1 MYAKRTVH
9 PKLQEIDQD
18 KIARLYGELRRE
30 SLASGSI
37 PITVRH
43 IESIIRMSEAHARM
57 HLREVVRS
65 DDVDLAIRVCLDSF
79 INAQK
84 YSVMKQMRKVRAQA
98 WAADG
103 SRTRGLTWFPALP
116 PLAPTDV
123 LQVHHVQ
130 ARQRRAAALPA
141 AGPRARRAHVPAAAQ
156 RPRAAHGHP
165 HPRGRL

>member
-1 MYAKRTVH
+1 MRSSRGQLADRSLHEARWRGSPLTQLISQELLRKYIMYAKRTVH

-18 KIARLYGELRRE
+18 KIARLYAELRRE

-65 DDVDLAIRVCLDSF
+65 DDVDLAIRACLDSF

-84 YSVMKQMRKVRAQA
+84 YSVMKQMRKVRAKA
-98 WAADG
+98 WSSEG
-103 SRTRGLTWFPALP
+103 IKTVG
-116 PLAPTDV
+116 
-123 LQVHHVQ
+123 
-130 ARQRRAAALPA
+130 
-141 AGPRARRAHVPAAAQ
+141 
-156 RPRAAHGHP
+156 
-165 HPRGRL
+165 